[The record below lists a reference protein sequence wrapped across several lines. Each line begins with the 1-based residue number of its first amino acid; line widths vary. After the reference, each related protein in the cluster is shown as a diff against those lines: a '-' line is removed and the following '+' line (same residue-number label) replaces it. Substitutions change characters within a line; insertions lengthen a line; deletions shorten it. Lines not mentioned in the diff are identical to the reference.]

1 MKKLFFIAILLMAST
16 FTYAQK
22 VLSHSSTI
30 AKFGDDTIDLIENA
44 DGTKYYAPNIT
55 TSDLKS
61 IGTKLVNV
69 NRKSIYMKFA
79 TEEEMIRVFKYLYHL
94 DKSEGNLIDLENLS
108 HNTVYVGKKYIAIS
122 SPEDVESVVV
132 TSWLFGKLLNSLG
145 ISVLKDDKKASSKDD
160 MYNRSKPLF

>member
-1 MKKLFFIAILLMAST
+1 MKKLFLIAVLLMAST
-16 FTYAQK
+16 FIYAQK
-22 VLSHSSTI
+22 VLSHSSTV
-30 AKFGDDTIDLIENA
+30 AKFGDNTIDLIENA
-44 DGTKYYAPNIT
+44 DGTKYYAANIT

-122 SPEDVESVVV
+122 SPESVESVVV

-145 ISVLKDDKKASSKDD
+145 ISVLKDNKTASSKDD
-160 MYNRSKPLF
+160 MYNTSKPLF